1 MSKLTNTEKFA
12 CQGMRH
18 AGKSVEEMAK
28 QLNRPEHVIKRYVE
42 GELEAI
48 IETIAKAQIQQANQ
62 AKIEN
67 PENKPIK
74 SKDLFV
80 RETISKK
87 ENVVAISTEA
97 ASSRGDAANKKSSL
111 VSRHANKNI
120 YRISDGKILQHG
132 DNLKGK

>member
-1 MSKLTNTEKFA
+1 MSRLTNTEKFA

-18 AGKSVEEMAK
+18 AGKSIEDMAK
-28 QLNRPEHVIKRYVE
+28 QLNRPIHIIKKYVE
-42 GELEAI
+42 GELESI
-48 IETIAKAQIQQANQ
+48 IETIAKAQVQQAQKNVD
-62 AKIEN
+62 N

-97 ASSRGDAANKKSSL
+97 ASSRGDSNNKKQTL
-111 VSRHANKNI
+111 VNRHANKNI
-120 YRISDGKILQHG
+120 YRISDKKILQQG
-132 DNLKGK
+132 DNIKGK